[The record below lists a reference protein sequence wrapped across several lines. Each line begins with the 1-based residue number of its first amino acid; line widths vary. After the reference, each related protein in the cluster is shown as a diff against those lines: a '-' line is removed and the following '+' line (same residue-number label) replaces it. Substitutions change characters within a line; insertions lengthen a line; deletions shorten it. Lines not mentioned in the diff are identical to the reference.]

1 MPSGIGHFRRGR
13 IALVLC
19 SLYSFIRSPFLGVL
33 LEDSPSGLWRTPG
46 TRVGFTPSGVQ
57 IPHPPLF
64 PRLRVF
70 EVGDFCFWCVNRVLL
85 WRCAVCCGRGFSAW
99 GSGILECRYDFQEGW
114 FFAPVS

>member
-1 MPSGIGHFRRGR
+1 MLG
-13 IALVLC
+13 

-70 EVGDFCFWCVNRVLL
+70 EAGDFCFGVLTRFYCGVVPCVVGVAFRLGE
-85 WRCAVCCGRGFSAW
+85 AAF
-99 GSGILECRYDFQEGW
+99 
-114 FFAPVS
+114 

>member
-1 MPSGIGHFRRGR
+1 MPSGIGHFRWGR
-13 IALVLC
+13 IALVLG

-70 EVGDFCFWCVNRVLL
+70 EVGDFCFL
-85 WRCAVCCGRGFSAW
+85 VC
-99 GSGILECRYDFQEGW
+99 
-114 FFAPVS
+114 

>member
-1 MPSGIGHFRRGR
+1 MPSGIGHFRWGR
-13 IALVLC
+13 IALVLG

-70 EVGDFCFWCVNRVLL
+70 EVGDFCFWCADRFY
-85 WRCAVCCGRGFSAW
+85 CGVVPCVVGVAFRPGGAAF
-99 GSGILECRYDFQEGW
+99 
-114 FFAPVS
+114 